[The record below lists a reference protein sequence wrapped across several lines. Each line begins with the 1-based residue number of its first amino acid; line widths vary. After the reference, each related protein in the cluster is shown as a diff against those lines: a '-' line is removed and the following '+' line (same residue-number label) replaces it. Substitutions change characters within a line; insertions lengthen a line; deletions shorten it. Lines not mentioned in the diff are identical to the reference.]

1 MKIFV
6 AILLAFGFSLAEQNL
21 TKELINKE
29 MIKQITSPDE
39 IKAREG
45 YEKLC
50 AEIVN
55 DLKTGND
62 IEVLTPMSQKE
73 LWELKAKLEKKKSE
87 PKELKVELNNWSR
100 RIKEKDTTSKF
111 TFYDLGDDSYLR
123 DFEFSF
129 EGGEKHYGITTTEEH
144 SKKNHKNFHLILSY
158 PHYTI
163 RYNAM
168 HKPIKY
174 KDKYYVIRIW
184 KSFDYKYF
192 WNPSWETD
200 TANKDKILFVMTLFD
215 LHTRMTEACH
225 VAKRINRDK

>member
-6 AILLAFGFSLAEQNL
+6 AVFLAFSISLAEHNL

-55 DLKTGND
+55 DLKAGND

-73 LWELKAKLEKKKSE
+73 LWELKTKLDKQKSK
-87 PKELKVELNNWSR
+87 PYGLKAALNNWAR
-100 RIKEKDTTSKF
+100 DIEKKDTT
-111 TFYDLGDDSYLR
+111 TINLFYDLGDDSYLH
-123 DFEFSF
+123 DISFKQKGKEKDYTIATLEEFY
-129 EGGEKHYGITTTEEH
+129 KQ
-144 SKKNHKNFHLILSY
+144 KKKYFSADIAY
-158 PHYTI
+158 PHYSI
-163 RYNAM
+163 RFNAM

-174 KDKYYVIRIW
+174 KNQNYLIQAW
-184 KSFDYKYF
+184 KSFDYKYT
-192 WNPSWETD
+192 WNPSWGINSV
-200 TANKDKILFVMTLFD
+200 NKNKILFQMLVFD
-215 LHTRMTEACH
+215 VDHRNSEYSSHEVCT
-225 VAKRINRDK
+225 VKK